1 MLLQVSTAF
10 VHDTKKGLIAKK
22 PFGMGETLD
31 GSKISYLDINMEK
44 KIIEERLKALQMQKA
59 TEIETTRAM
68 KDLGIER
75 AMLHGWPN
83 TYVFTKAIGEM
94 LLENFEKA
102 KIVIIRPTIVTSTYK
117 ESFPGWIE
125 GVRTMD
131 SIFVAYG
138 KGKLKFFAGDP
149 NSTPDMIP
157 GDMVVNC
164 MLAAIAIHSNHHQ
177 HNLFIYHIG
186 SSRRNPVK
194 YAKVKSLMQRYL
206 TENPLLDSRGRPIK
220 VAQLTILSTMASF
233 HNYIA
238 IHYLPF
244 LQILK
249 LANMIFC
256 NLFGSIYANAR
267 RRLSTTMRLTE
278 LYKPY
283 LFSQG
288 VFDDMNTE
296 NLRRMIKESNTKV
309 MLNFDPK
316 CIQWDEYFV
325 NTHFKGL
332 TKYVLK

>member
-1 MLLQVSTAF
+1 
-10 VHDTKKGLIAKK
+10 
-22 PFGMGETLD
+22 
-31 GSKISYLDINMEK
+31 
-44 KIIEERLKALQMQKA
+44 MQKA

-102 KIVIIRPTIVTSTYK
+102 KVVIIRPTIVTSTYK
-117 ESFPGWIE
+117 EPFPGWIE
-125 GVRTMD
+125 GLRTMD

-149 NSTPDMIP
+149 NSTLDMIP

-164 MLAAIAIHSNHHQ
+164 MLAAMAIHSNHHH

-194 YAKVKSLMQRYL
+194 YAEVKSLMQRYL
-206 TENPLLDSRGRPIK
+206 TQNPLLDSRGRPIK
-220 VAQLTILSTMASF
+220 VTQLTVLSSMASF

-244 LQILK
+244 LHILK
-249 LANMIFC
+249 WTNMMCC
-256 NLFGSIYANAR
+256 NLFESIYANAR
-267 RRLSTTMRLTE
+267 RRLSASMRLTE

-283 LFSQG
+283 VFFQG
-288 VFDDMNTE
+288 VFDDVNTE
-296 NLRRMIKESNTKV
+296 NLRRMIKGSNTEV

-316 CIQWDEYFV
+316 SIEWDEYFV